1 MFMIPTYYLETDSGV
16 SRDVYR
22 TIEEQ
27 VLFRSS
33 YPQIVA
39 EFETEQE
46 NKKVKTKSMQ
56 HLIKKI
62 KTVVDIFVRIFGC
75 CRDSELVMQSQLMKT
90 LTVYPFLFH
99 MSQNL
104 RKYVAF

>member
-1 MFMIPTYYLETDSGV
+1 MIPTYYLESDSGV
-16 SRDVYR
+16 SGDVYR

-39 EFETEQE
+39 QFDKEQE

-56 HLIKKI
+56 HTIKKL
-62 KTVVDIFVRIFGC
+62 KTLLDIFVRIVGC
-75 CRDSELVMQSQLMKT
+75 YRDSELVMQPKS
-90 LTVYPFLFH
+90 
-99 MSQNL
+99 
-104 RKYVAF
+104 

>member
-1 MFMIPTYYLETDSGV
+1 MIPNYYLETDSGV
-16 SRDVYR
+16 IGDVYR

-39 EFETEQE
+39 QFDIEQE

-56 HLIKKI
+56 HTIKKL
-62 KTVVDIFVRIFGC
+62 KTLLDIFVRIVGC
-75 CRDSELVMQSQLMKT
+75 CRDSELVMQSKLMKT
-90 LTVYPFLFH
+90 L
-99 MSQNL
+99 N
-104 RKYVAF
+104 

>member
-1 MFMIPTYYLETDSGV
+1 MIPSYYLEKDSGV
-16 SRDVYR
+16 SGDVYR

-39 EFETEQE
+39 QFDIEQE

-56 HLIKKI
+56 QLKKL
-62 KTVVDIFVRIFGC
+62 KTLLDIFVRIVGC
-75 CRDSELVMQSQLMKT
+75 YRDSELVMQSKLMKT
-90 LTVYPFLFH
+90 L
-99 MSQNL
+99 N
-104 RKYVAF
+104 